1 MGRPPK
7 NKEIEEE
14 NDGVLIPEQQALNY
28 LKANKENHYN
38 FEEDN
43 FSKIPSSS
51 LILNGALGGGLPFGA
66 HRFIGI
72 NSGGKTSCALD
83 FMMNFLKGNEE
94 RRSVYFRCE
103 GRLSQELR
111 IRSGVEFTLNP
122 SDWKN
127 NICLIFDSN
136 VYETVFG
143 FIRDLI
149 INNPS
154 KVKYFFVL
162 DSLDNM
168 VKKDDLAKP
177 LEEASMVA
185 GGALITSVFLKKT
198 AIALAKRSHIA
209 IFVSQIRDE
218 IKINQYQQTT
228 QRQGKSSGGHAIEH
242 NASTVIDFLARY
254 NDDLIRENPSDRNSK
269 IIGHRCKIRLIKTDN
284 EKNLTEISYPICYG
298 RKGGKSVWREYE
310 IIDMLLMWNM
320 LARKGEKGAWFNFEE
335 KILAEL
341 KQIDNEF
348 PEKIQG
354 LDNLRQTLEEKP
366 NITEY
371 LYNKFSNLL
380 TN

>member
-1 MGRPPK
+1 MGRLPK
-7 NKEIEEE
+7 NKEIEE
-14 NDGVLIPEQQALNY
+14 NDDKILTPEQQALNY

-38 FEEDN
+38 FEEDS
-43 FSKIPSSS
+43 FIKIPSSS
-51 LILNGALGGGLPFGA
+51 LILNGALGGGLCFGA
-66 HRFIGI
+66 HRFVGI

-83 FMMNFLKGNEE
+83 FMMNFLKEKNN
-94 RRSVYFRCE
+94 RRGIYFRCE
-103 GRLSQELR
+103 GRLSPELR
-111 IRSGVEFTLNP
+111 IRTGVEFTLDPNLW
-122 SDWKN
+122 SDGV
-127 NICLIFDSN
+127 CLIFDSN
-136 VYETVFG
+136 IYETVFG

-149 INNPS
+149 INNPN
-154 KVKYFFVL
+154 KVKYFFIL

-198 AIALAKRSHIA
+198 ALALAKRSHIA

-242 NASTVIDFLARY
+242 NASTVVDFLARY
-254 NDDLIRENPSDRNSK
+254 NDDLIRENPGDRNSK
-269 IIGHRCKIRLIKTDN
+269 IIGHKCKIRLIKTDN

-310 IIDMLLMWNM
+310 IIDLLLMWSM
-320 LARKGEKGAWFNFEE
+320 LGRKGDKGAWFNFEE
-335 KILAEL
+335 KILIEL

-348 PEKIQG
+348 PEKVQG
-354 LDNLRQTLEEKP
+354 LDNLRQVLEEKP
-366 NITEY
+366 IITDY
-371 LYNKFSNLL
+371 LYTKFSNLL